1 MPNRGLVSFT
11 CGPLEEWTVNPCPF
25 FSCHSWFYRPS
36 SYPPQTSLSRMNFG
50 SQLSWSILIWKEVCV
65 FDHSCFASLNLTHF
79 YYMLSELGG
88 GAGEPQRVFEVNH
101 GLTQWHDKILWFVLY
116 LFPSNIYYPIYLF
129 DCCWTLWLHFHWP
142 FIITTKRCSLRRAQ
156 YFISESLYLQWIY
169 VPLRYI
175 NHLLRL
181 IESFY
186 SFS

>member
-11 CGPLEEWTVNPCPF
+11 CGPLWTVNPCPF

-36 SYPPQTSLSRMNFG
+36 SYPPLTSPSRMNFG
-50 SQLSWSILIWKEVCV
+50 SQLSWSILIWKGVCV

-116 LFPSNIYYPIYLF
+116 LFPSNIYYLIYLF
-129 DCCWTLWLHFHWP
+129 DCCWTLWLHFHGT
-142 FIITTKRCSLRRAQ
+142 IYHNYKMLLIT
-156 YFISESLYLQWIY
+156 ESPVFHIWITLPTVNLYAFMLY
-169 VPLRYI
+169 
-175 NHLLRL
+175 
-181 IESFY
+181 
-186 SFS
+186 